1 MRGGGLLLPKGNIVT
16 IKDMQEKRGK
26 LVAQAREALEEIRKN
41 TDQARAA
48 ELEKRHDDIMA
59 DFDKI
64 EKDIEREQ
72 RMAAAEARI
81 NAAAEE
87 ERKAKRPTGEDTEQ
101 RGRSEGDKPEYRS
114 VFYKFLA
121 SGASLDALDAEE
133 RSILRAGVVQ
143 DMEKR
148 IQTGG
153 SNSAGGYTV
162 PVELQNMLV
171 RAMKA
176 WGPMYDGNIISE
188 LNTSSG
194 NALPIPTTDDT
205 GNTGVQGTEGTA
217 LTDDG
222 SADAVLGQKQLEAY
236 DYNTKF
242 VKWSWQLAAD
252 SIFNVE
258 ALLGD
263 LLGERLGRLA
273 NAQLTTGTG
282 TSAPNGIVTASTLG
296 KTAASSSAIASDE
309 LIDLL
314 HSVDPAYRQSPKV
327 GWMFNDQT
335 LASIRKLKDGQG
347 NYLWQMGDITKGQ
360 PASLLDYRYNINQ
373 AVAGIA
379 TGNKAVIF
387 GDFGKYWVRKVGA
400 PVIGV
405 LRERF
410 WPDLGIAGLIRFDGE
425 LLDAAAVKHLKL
437 A

>member
-1 MRGGGLLLPKGNIVT
+1 MH
-16 IKDMQEKRGK
+16 EKRGK
-26 LVAQAREALEEIRKN
+26 LVAQAREALDEIRKN

-59 DFDKI
+59 EFDKI

-72 RMAAAEARI
+72 RTAAAEDRIAR
-81 NAAAEE
+81 AAEE
-87 ERKAKRPTGEDTEQ
+87 ERRRQRPTGGDTEQ
-101 RGRSEGDKPEYRS
+101 RGQSGGDKPEYRS

-121 SGASLDALDAEE
+121 NGGSLDALDAEE
-133 RSILRAGVVQ
+133 RSILRAGVV
-143 DMEKR
+143 DIEKR

-171 RAMKA
+171 RSMKA
-176 WGPMYDGNIISE
+176 WGPMYDGSIVSE

-222 SADAVLGQKQLEAY
+222 SADAAFGQKQLEAY
-236 DYNTKF
+236 DFNTKF
-242 VKWSWQLAAD
+242 VKFSWQLAQD
-252 SIFNVE
+252 SIFNIE
-258 ALLGD
+258 ALLSD

-282 TSAPNGIVTASTLG
+282 TSAPNGIVTASSLG
-296 KTAASSSAIASDE
+296 VTAASATAIASDE

-335 LASIRKLKDGQG
+335 LKAIRKLKDGQG

-360 PASLLDYRYNINQ
+360 PAALLDYRYNINQ

-387 GDFGKYWVRKVGA
+387 GDLGKYWVRKVGA

>member
-1 MRGGGLLLPKGNIVT
+1 MTLRE
-16 IKDMQEKRGK
+16 MQEKRGK

-41 TDQARAA
+41 TDHARAA

-59 DFDKI
+59 EFDKL

-81 NAAAEE
+81 NGAAEE
-87 ERKAKRPTGEDTEQ
+87 ERRRQRPTGADTEQ

-121 SGASLDALDAEE
+121 SGGALDTLDAEE
-133 RSILRAGVVQ
+133 RSILRQGTVEI
-143 DMEKR
+143 EKR

-153 SNSAGGYTV
+153 SNAAGGYTV
-162 PVELQNMLV
+162 PVELQSLLV

-176 WGPMYDGNIISE
+176 WGPMYDGNIVSE
-188 LNTSSG
+188 LNTSAG

-222 SADAVLGQKQLEAY
+222 SADAVFGQKQLEAY
-236 DYNTKF
+236 DFNTKF
-242 VKWSWQLAAD
+242 VKFSWQLAQD

-258 ALLGD
+258 SLLSD

-296 KTAASSSAIASDE
+296 VTAASATAIASDE
-309 LIDLL
+309 LIDLQ

-335 LASIRKLKDGQG
+335 LKAIRKLKDGQG
-347 NYLWQMGDITKGQ
+347 NYLWQMGDVTKAQ
-360 PASLLDYRYNINQ
+360 PALLLDHKYNVNQ
-373 AVAGIA
+373 AVANIA

-387 GDFGKYWVRKVGA
+387 GDLGKYWVRKVGA